1 MVDNQPTIAADL
13 VFALAASPTFAD
25 DGLCFAAHQSGLR
38 RSTDGGQ
45 SWHDAYATLNLQAPL
60 AATSVAFS
68 PDFAEDRTLFAGAQG
83 GVLRSHDGGQTWTVA
98 GLPVPPPFVTNL
110 VISPNYR
117 EDGLVFGST
126 MEDGVLRSWDRGISW
141 AGWNFGL
148 LDLNVYALA
157 ISPEFR
163 ADETLFVGV
172 ESGVFR
178 SGNGGRAWRETAF
191 PMEAGPV
198 LSLAIRDK
206 LSETDGCQIG

>member
-1 MVDNQPTIAADL
+1 
-13 VFALAASPTFAD
+13 
-25 DGLCFAAHQSGLR
+25 
-38 RSTDGGQ
+38 
-45 SWHDAYATLNLQAPL
+45 
-60 AATSVAFS
+60 
-68 PDFAEDRTLFAGAQG
+68 
-83 GVLRSHDGGQTWTVA
+83 
-98 GLPVPPPFVTNL
+98 
-110 VISPNYR
+110 
-117 EDGLVFGST
+117 